1 MAAQQVIAAGGA
13 EDRQLEAAHAALLR
27 DNAIQFDLPPYVPP
41 EPPSWLEPLI
51 KFLQWMAPAVPYLFY
66 IGVVL
71 DAALLAR
78 RRSGENGLKCLCDV
92 YM

>member
-41 EPPSWLEPLI
+41 EPPSWLE
-51 KFLQWMAPAVPYLFY
+51 LQAGRQKPAC
-66 IGVVL
+66 
-71 DAALLAR
+71 DSATK
-78 RRSGENGLKCLCDV
+78 RSTILSQAGAGSV
-92 YM
+92 